1 VRARWGGGGV
11 AGVRVSSRG
20 SGPAPGFYRAKTRV
34 TERTRLKARTAH
46 RGTIGAVSYAKKARE
61 NMQASRAL
69 MVQGFPNAAASRMY
83 YALYLAAVHALEKQ
97 GHKPS
102 AFQDEPGYWRHEI
115 IRNNASLVRQRRG
128 KDRMKDS
135 ALYNA
140 VFEMRVTADYDA
152 ASVETDQLLGRIDDV
167 QSLVEDV
174 T

>member
-1 VRARWGGGGV
+1 M
-11 AGVRVSSRG
+11 AGVSFVTRIAARRPG
-20 SGPAPGFYRAKTRV
+20 SAARSARLLNERALKRERRTVVRFRAV
-34 TERTRLKARTAH
+34 TH
-46 RGTIGAVSYAKKARE
+46 AKKARE
-61 NMQASRAL
+61 NLRASRAL

-97 GHKPS
+97 GRKPS
-102 AFQDEPGYWRHEI
+102 EFQDEPGYWRHEI
-115 IRNNASLVRQRRG
+115 IRSNASLVRQRSG

-140 VFEMRVTADYDA
+140 VFEMRVTADYDP